1 MKYKLLI
8 GLIIFIGFSIIGAS
22 IIVGIDRRDITVEE
36 NPYEAGLKFD
46 EQLKK
51 YAELGWRVEFPHSIR
66 AGENRLRIGIF
77 DKQGRAVEDASVE
90 CIINKCGDSMMKH
103 YKCTYMDNG
112 YYQTIVSFDNAICV
126 EVKANVS
133 RANDTLSYTNKVYI
147 EK

>member
-8 GLIIFIGFSIIGAS
+8 GLIMSIGFSIIGAS
-22 IIVGIDRRDITVEE
+22 IIIGIERRDVTVEE

-51 YAELGWRVEFPHSIR
+51 YVELGWRVEFPHSIR
-66 AGENRLRIGIF
+66 ADENRLRIGIF
-77 DKQGRAVEDASVE
+77 DKQGRAVEDATVE

-103 YKCTYMDNG
+103 YKCTYMGKG
-112 YYQTIVSFDNAICV
+112 YYQTIVSLDNAICM

>member
-8 GLIIFIGFSIIGAS
+8 GLIMFAGFSIIGAS
-22 IIVGIDRRDITVEE
+22 IIVGIDRRDVTVEE

-46 EQLKK
+46 ERLKK
-51 YAELGWRVEFPHSIR
+51 YAELGWRVEFPQSIR
-66 AGENRLRIGIF
+66 ADENLLKIGVF

-90 CIINKCGDSMMKH
+90 CMINKCGDSMMKR
-103 YKCTYMDNG
+103 YKCMHMDNG
-112 YYQTIVSFDNAICV
+112 YYQSIVSLEDAICM

-147 EK
+147 ER

>member
-8 GLIIFIGFSIIGAS
+8 GLIMSVGFGIIGAS
-22 IIVGIDRRDITVEE
+22 IIIGIERRDVTVEE

-46 EQLKK
+46 ERLKK
-51 YAELGWRVEFPHSIR
+51 YAELGWRVEFPQSIK
-66 AGENRLRIGIF
+66 ADGNRLMIGVF
-77 DKQGRAVEDASVE
+77 DKQGRAMEDASVE
-90 CIINKCGDSMMKH
+90 CVINKCGDSMMKH

-112 YYQTIVSFDNAICV
+112 YYQTIVSFDNAGCV

-133 RANDTLSYTNKVYI
+133 RANDTLSYANKVYI

>member
-1 MKYKLLI
+1 MNYKLLI
-8 GLIIFIGFSIIGAS
+8 SLIMFVGFSIIGAS
-22 IIVGIDRRDITVEE
+22 IIVGIERRDITVEE

-51 YAELGWRVEFPHSIR
+51 YTELGWRVEFPRSIR
-66 AGENRLRIGIF
+66 ADENRLMIGIF
-77 DKQGRAVEDASVE
+77 DKQGRAVKDASVE

-103 YKCTYMDNG
+103 YKCIYMDNG
-112 YYQTIVSFDNAICV
+112 YYQTIVSLDNAVCM

-133 RANDTLSYTNKVYI
+133 RANATLSYTNKVYI